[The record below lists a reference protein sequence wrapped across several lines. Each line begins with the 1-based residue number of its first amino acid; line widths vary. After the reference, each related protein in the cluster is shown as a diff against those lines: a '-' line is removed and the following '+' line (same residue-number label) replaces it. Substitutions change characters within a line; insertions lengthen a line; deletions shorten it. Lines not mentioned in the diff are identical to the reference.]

1 MVNLE
6 IRKMEAEAKLMKAK
20 NWDGKLP
27 ANIIPEGSGF
37 ILDMK

>member
-1 MVNLE
+1 L
-6 IRKMEAEAKLMKAK
+6 LKAT

-37 ILDMK
+37 ILDM